1 MSFVEIEA
9 GKVLQFSMGLERNHA
24 MMPASVSIPAGQYL
38 RVSTDRQE
46 YSLENQAQAVGE
58 YAESHGLRVVNT
70 YSDPAILQH
79 RGWFSETQG
88 TPEIDSRCDPG
99 AGILPCNS
107 GV

>member
-1 MSFVEIEA
+1 
-9 GKVLQFSMGLERNHA
+9 

-70 YSDPAILQH
+70 YSDPATS
-79 RGWFSETQG
+79 RVVFGNAR
-88 TPEIDSRCDPG
+88 DSR
-99 AGILPCNS
+99 N
-107 GV
+107 